1 MRGARRP
8 TALAAAALLA
18 AAAACSGTGGHVPDQ
33 KRCGLRVA
41 FFGPLTGA
49 SINLGRNMREG
60 ALLAVEQHNARN
72 PACPVG
78 LADFDSQGDP
88 KQAPELAQQVVD
100 DPAIIGVVGP
110 AFSGESQAADPILNQ
125 GGVST
130 ITPAAT
136 EPSLSRSG
144 PSTFHRILGS
154 DAAQGPAVG
163 RYIKKTL
170 LARKVFVID
179 DTSSYGRGLSELVM
193 KELGP
198 LVVQSASVQPNM
210 ADFRG
215 TVSEV
220 ESAAPDVVFFGGYYT
235 QAGRLLRELRG
246 AGVTAVFVSGDA
258 VKDDGFVRTAG
269 AKAAEGAVLTC
280 PCRPPEEDP
289 EFART
294 YRIRFGHGPG
304 TYSAEAYDA
313 ATVFLRGIDA
323 GRTRRPDMEKFVDGH
338 SGAGITTNIRFNSDG
353 ELARP
358 SVTVWAYRVRGGR
371 IVADDRP
378 IPEN

>member
-1 MRGARRP
+1 MRSARRL
-8 TALAAAALLA
+8 TAFAAAALLA
-18 AAAACSGTGGHVPDQ
+18 AVPGCADIGGRVPDQ
-33 KRCGLRVA
+33 GRCGLRIA
-41 FFGPLTGA
+41 FFGPLTGE
-49 SINLGRNMREG
+49 SMNLGRNMREG

-78 LADFDSQGDP
+78 LVDFDTQGDP
-88 KQAPELAQQVVD
+88 KQAPELAQQVVA

-110 AFSGESQAADPILNQ
+110 AFSGESQAANPILNQ

-136 EPSLSRSG
+136 DPGLSRWG
-144 PSTFHRILGS
+144 RSTFHRILGS

-163 RYIKKTL
+163 RYIKEKL

-179 DTSSYGRGLSELVM
+179 DMSPYGRGLSELVM
-193 KELGP
+193 KELGS
-198 LVVQSASVQPNM
+198 LVVQSASVQPNPV
-210 ADFRG
+210 DFRG
-215 TVSEV
+215 AVSEV

-235 QAGRLLRELRG
+235 QAGRLLRELRD
-246 AGVTAVFVSGDA
+246 AGVSAVFVSGDA

-269 AKAAEGAVLTC
+269 AEAAEGAVLTC
-280 PCRPPEEDP
+280 PCRPPQKDP
-289 EFART
+289 GFARR
-294 YRIRFGHGPG
+294 YRIRFDHDPG

-313 ATVFLRGIDA
+313 ATIFLRGIDA
-323 GRTRRPDMEKFVDGH
+323 GRTRRSDMEEFVDGY
-338 SGAGITTNIRFNSDG
+338 SGAGITTKIRFNGDG
-353 ELARP
+353 ELASS

-378 IPEN
+378 IPGN